1 MQSIPGGP
9 ATGQEK
15 IMSDFDLVVRGNI
28 VEADRIVHDGWVAV
42 SAGKV
47 VARGEGAAP
56 QARDAVDAR
65 GMWVIPGV
73 LDGQVHSG
81 SQANQ
86 EGLGWASRAAAAG
99 GISTMVEMPYDD
111 PEPVASR
118 AQLDVKIA
126 AIESDCHVDVAAYGT
141 LNETHGL
148 EAAAGLIEGGVCGFK
163 FSTFEA
169 APGRFQRGE
178 EDVLLDTFR

>member
-1 MQSIPGGP
+1 
-9 ATGQEK
+9 
-15 IMSDFDLVVRGNI
+15 
-28 VEADRIVHDGWVAV
+28 
-42 SAGKV
+42 
-47 VARGEGAAP
+47 
-56 QARDAVDAR
+56 
-65 GMWVIPGV
+65 
-73 LDGQVHSG
+73 
-81 SQANQ
+81 
-86 EGLGWASRAAAAG
+86 
-99 GISTMVEMPYDD
+99 MVEMPYDE

-169 APGRFQRGE
+169 APGRFPRVE
-178 EDVLLDTFR
+178 EDVLMEAFRLIAPSGDRKSTRLNSSH